1 MTVRNKLNRLL
12 FVLLM
17 VAALGASAFGQ
28 QTALT
33 QTTITQSMPNTRG
46 LRVFVASA
54 TNILPPQ
61 LPTTAGGLGS
71 ASSGTYTFLY
81 IDRELMQVNTVAGLV
96 IFVERGVQGTAV
108 TPHNSGATVTV
119 VSGSQLV
126 NASGQV
132 QGACTSSINPPVV
145 PFINPADGSTWT
157 CPAVGPYINTW
168 VQTGILP
175 GGSFTPS
182 DNTLP
187 GTSTAFVCHARYNF
201 AVDGGAVSTITPKV
215 GCTIPINAVITKV
228 VVYCNTTTVGSTGNI
243 SLGLSA
249 GGAGTAAL
257 WGATARASCST
268 GTFFDGVPVAGA
280 TASLANATYIHTSA
294 AGAVTFTIATN
305 ALTAGIVEADVFYYV
320 LQA

>member
-187 GTSTAFVCHARYNF
+187 GTSTSFVCHARYNF

-215 GCTIPINAVITKV
+215 GCTIPINAVIYHAYITAIS
-228 VVYCNTTTVGSTGNI
+228 TTVGSTGNV
-243 SLGLSA
+243 SVGLSA
-249 GGAGTAAL
+249 GGAGAAAL
-257 WGATARASCST
+257 LAATARASLSA
-268 GTFFDGVPVAGA
+268 GTIFDGVPTAT
-280 TASLANATYIHTSA
+280 TASTANASYIRMSA
-294 AGAVTFTIATN
+294 AGNVTVTIATN
-305 ALTAGIVEADVFYYV
+305 ALTAGVLDIDVEYFV

>member
-81 IDRELMQVNTVAGLV
+81 IDRELMQVNSVAGLV

-187 GTSTAFVCHARYNF
+187 GTSTSFVCHARYNF
-201 AVDGGAVSTITPKV
+201 AVDGGAVSTITPRT
-215 GCTIPINAVITKV
+215 GCTIPINAIITRVLVNNV
-228 VVYCNTTTVGSTGNI
+228 VAPVGSTGNV
-243 SLGLSA
+243 SVGLSA

-257 WGATARASCST
+257 LAATARGSLT
-268 GTFFDGVPVAGA
+268 VGTIFEGIPVVG
-280 TASLANATYIHTSA
+280 TASTSNTTLIKTTA
-294 AGAVTFTIATN
+294 AGAVTVTIATN
-305 ALTAGIVEADVFYYV
+305 ALTAGILDILVYYSV